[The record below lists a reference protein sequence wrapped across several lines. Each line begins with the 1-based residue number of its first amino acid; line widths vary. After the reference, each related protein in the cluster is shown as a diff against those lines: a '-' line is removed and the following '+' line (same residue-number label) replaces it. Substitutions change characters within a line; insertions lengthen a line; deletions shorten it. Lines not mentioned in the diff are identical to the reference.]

1 MITGLLAR
9 WRAMELSIGT
19 GEGTIAR
26 LEAERAAGFATLL
39 IILTLPWL
47 TIVGL
52 CLHFA
57 G

>member
-47 TIVGL
+47 IIVGL
-52 CLHFA
+52 WLHFA